1 MTLNFRSW
9 DSLDAGLLVDPAMAD
24 SWAGLNDGQAASAP
38 PVILQR
44 GPFCAWGEGS
54 LKCSHSCLAAGKLCV
69 YSCIKGKRGRSAEM
83 RRPSKCRMFRET
95 QFRKEPSQLAL
106 PETGGRVSEGRAGVG
121 ADAMNPF

>member
-1 MTLNFRSW
+1 MLSQLPGCRK
-9 DSLDAGLLVDPAMAD
+9 A
-24 SWAGLNDGQAASAP
+24 
-38 PVILQR
+38 
-44 GPFCAWGEGS
+44 
-54 LKCSHSCLAAGKLCV
+54 V

-83 RRPSKCRMFRET
+83 RRPSKCRVFRET